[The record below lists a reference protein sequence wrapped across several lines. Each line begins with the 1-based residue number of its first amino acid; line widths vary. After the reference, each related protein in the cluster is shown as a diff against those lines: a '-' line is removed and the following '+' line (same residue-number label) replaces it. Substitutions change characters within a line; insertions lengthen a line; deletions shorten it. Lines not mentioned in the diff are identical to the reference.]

1 MNKGIIKCL
10 KNSIGEKGNY
20 CYSLPVETTKA
31 VIKELNRLNKEYE
44 RIYNENCKLREE
56 HNITDIKLLD
66 ENERLNNIIEELK
79 WKSIEEYDKSNYDWV
94 LVKYFD
100 GDYECV
106 PCVAEKRFG
115 KWYSIDEKEI
125 QFDVKYFMDM
135 QQLDKLKALKE
146 NNK

>member
-1 MNKGIIKCL
+1 MNISKNIGYKDYLTYTDSQKYNILIK
-10 KNSIGEKGNY
+10 
-20 CYSLPVETTKA
+20 
-31 VIKELNRLNKEYE
+31 KE
-44 RIYNENCKLREE
+44 EE
-56 HNITDIKLLD
+56 I
-66 ENERLNNIIEELK
+66 ERLNNIINELK
-79 WKSIEEYDKSNYDWV
+79 WKPIEEYDKSNYDWV

-135 QQLDKLKALKE
+135 QQLDKIQELKGDE
-146 NNK
+146 SNGR

>member
-1 MNKGIIKCL
+1 MNKWIIKCL

-31 VIKELNRLNKEYE
+31 VIKELNRLN
-44 RIYNENCKLREE
+44 
-56 HNITDIKLLD
+56 
-66 ENERLNNIIEELK
+66 NIINELK
-79 WKSIEEYDKSNYDWV
+79 WKPIEEYDKSNYDWV

-146 NNK
+146 NNKDV

>member
-1 MNKGIIKCL
+1 MNK
-10 KNSIGEKGNY
+10 E
-20 CYSLPVETTKA
+20 
-31 VIKELNRLNKEYE
+31 ELVYD
-44 RIYNENCKLREE
+44 
-56 HNITDIKLLD
+56 DIKKALNQFRREDLLND
-66 ENERLNNIIEELK
+66 GMGHDIDTGIGVSITIREMVKYIRQQKEIDRLNNIINELK
-79 WKSIEEYDKSNYDWV
+79 WKPIEEYDKSNYDWV

-135 QQLDKLKALKE
+135 QQLDKLKESKE
-146 NNK
+146 E

>member
-1 MNKGIIKCL
+1 MSEIDLLIQ
-10 KNSIGEKGNY
+10 
-20 CYSLPVETTKA
+20 
-31 VIKELNRLNKEYE
+31 ELRDTIDNQ
-44 RIYNENCKLREE
+44 REE
-56 HNITDIKLLD
+56 ID
-66 ENERLNNIIEELK
+66 RLNNIINELK
-79 WKSIEEYDKSNYDWV
+79 WKPIEEYDKSNYDWV

-135 QQLDKLKALKE
+135 QQLDKLEVISNE
-146 NNK
+146 NFK

>member
-1 MNKGIIKCL
+1 MSKKENYEYLEMLFSKRTKEEVLEQLTLKC
-10 KNSIGEKGNY
+10 E
-20 CYSLPVETTKA
+20 
-31 VIKELNRLNKEYE
+31 ELLR
-44 RIYNENCKLREE
+44 LREAYE
-56 HNITDIKLLD
+56 KLTIED
-66 ENERLNNIIEELK
+66 MKKTNIINELK
-79 WKSIEEYDKSNYDWV
+79 WKPIKEYDKGNYDWV

-135 QQLDKLKALKE
+135 QQIDKLQELKE
-146 NNK
+146 KYR